1 MKGMV
6 SKLLRDKRI
15 LMATR
20 NKGKMIELREN
31 LKNLELEI
39 LTLDDIEDMPILEE
53 KGSTFLE
60 NAVSK
65 AQMAVK
71 VSGLVTMADDSGLEV
86 DALGGQPGVYSARF
100 AGEPTDDRKN
110 NQKLLQLMKG
120 LSYERRTARFVCAIA
135 IAFPDGRIYLAEGKC
150 EGVILEESRGSGGF
164 GYDPLFYI
172 PSMEKTFAE
181 LNLDEKN
188 SISHRGKALEQAA
201 ALLERFL
208 FS

>member
-1 MKGMV
+1 MV
-6 SKLLRDKRI
+6 SKLLRDKCI

-20 NKGKMIELREN
+20 NKGKMVELREN

-65 AQMAVK
+65 AQMAAK
-71 VSGLVTMADDSGLEV
+71 ISGLVTMADDSGLEV

-100 AGEPTDDRKN
+100 AGEPTDDQKN

-120 LSYERRTARFVCAIA
+120 LPYEQRTARFVCVIA
-135 IAFPDGRIYLAEGKC
+135 IVFPDGSIHSAEGKC
-150 EGVILEESRGSGGF
+150 EGIILEELRGSGGF

-172 PSMEKTFAE
+172 PNMEKTFAE
-181 LNLDEKN
+181 LDLDEKN
-188 SISHRGKALEQAA
+188 SISHRGKALEKAA
-201 ALLERFL
+201 AILERFL